1 MSGRRFGSWP
11 AFNGK
16 KVVLED
22 DSRLGGGV
30 PTRVA
35 GDSTWTATADNQ
47 TLAFVP
53 IKVDG
58 TLVID
63 GTMVML

>member
-11 AFNGK
+11 TYNGR

-30 PTRVA
+30 PTA
-35 GDSTWTATADNQ
+35 IAQDTTWTASGDNQ
-47 TLAFVP
+47 ALAFVP
-53 IKVDG
+53 IRVDG
-58 TLVID
+58 TLVVN
-63 GTMVML
+63 GTMVMM